1 MEIEV
6 LQKKISTFKSP
17 SGRVC
22 KLSDELLYDVLTAW
36 ENWTGSRMS
45 FYSAIG
51 VSHKGFASIIGKAK
65 RLKREGYFPAE
76 EFKEVQIPNV
86 STSSSSLSGGYGII
100 LRLETKQVIK
110 FREVD
115 QLVEFLNKTQG
126 KAA

>member
-6 LQKKISTFKSP
+6 LKKKISTFKSP

-22 KLSDELLYDVLTAW
+22 KLSDELLYDVLTSW

-76 EFKEVQIPNV
+76 EFKEVQVSGSIPSGV
-86 STSSSSLSGGYGII
+86 SSSGYGII

-115 QLVEFLNKTQG
+115 QLVEFLNKTKGQ
-126 KAA
+126 AA